1 MPRNAAAK
9 RSAKPTEPMTGLS
22 GTGSSAG
29 AGARSGINDSGGLW
43 QLRPLARALHIILL
57 AAAGGAVAGV
67 GCLVTDPV
75 PYEPAENI
83 PPIIVPPV
91 TSTDE
96 PNILLVREVKYY
108 PAVPGDAVQED
119 HVDFDLKVLEYNL
132 DDVLQVRVVVNE
144 SATSGGMTQEI
155 TVPPTGE
162 RERAIKFSLE
172 AGTGALSMSTK
183 PCSKV
188 IVAVSDRG
196 WRPGPPFYEPPLDEN
211 DEPLTT
217 VAVLQYW
224 VWVKTSDTPDGPS
237 VTACGGR

>member
-1 MPRNAAAK
+1 M
-9 RSAKPTEPMTGLS
+9 
-22 GTGSSAG
+22 
-29 AGARSGINDSGGLW
+29 
-43 QLRPLARALHIILL
+43 RPLARALHIILL
-57 AAAGGAVAGV
+57 AAAGGAAAGV

-83 PPIIVPPV
+83 PPILIPPV
-91 TSTDE
+91 TSIDE
-96 PNILLVREVKYY
+96 PNMLLVREVKYY

-144 SATSGGMTQEI
+144 SPTSGGMTQEI

-172 AGTGALSMSTK
+172 AGTGALSTQA
-183 PCSKV
+183 CSKV

-196 WRPGPPFYEPPLDEN
+196 WASGPPFYAIPEDDDHN
-211 DEPLTT
+211 PLTT
-217 VAVLQYW
+217 LAILQYW